1 MLSKQ
6 VEYLEE
12 TIQIQIEAVE
22 EKRVDLNRFK

>member
-12 TIQIQIEAVE
+12 TIQIQVVK